1 MRIVQDGTSTRV
13 YIRQSWLNDA
23 LMCLERA
30 RLSELHPEMRRENDS
45 ALMGT
50 AVHSAIE
57 KVINN
62 QLDVRDI
69 GASAV
74 ASFDQMVVDL
84 ELQGKEVNVTNTDP
98 TKWATHIASMA
109 QAWGRDIYP
118 YVPTGGQTEHK
129 FEAFITRVANAR
141 FEYELWFEGTMDYV
155 HPSGIWDWKTAAR
168 KYSESEKQSQNIQSA
183 VYATAATHLGLTNYT
198 VNFNFGVMIRNA
210 SSTGHQVFGSLPDSG
225 RNVIEPKAL
234 GEGGDLFGNGPA
246 HDGGHGFGRIHAGPL
261 LERGS
266 TLCAPGGFTRPR
278 RGRAWGSVPIG

>member
-1 MRIVQDGTSTRV
+1 MKVVQDGTSTRV
-13 YIRQSWLNDA
+13 YVRQSWLNDA
-23 LMCLERA
+23 LMCPERA

-74 ASFDQMVVDL
+74 ASFDQLVVDL

-98 TKWATHIASMA
+98 SKWATHISSMA

-118 YVPTGGQTEHK
+118 YVPQGGQTEHK

-141 FEYELWFEGTMDYV
+141 FEYELWFEGTMDYI
-155 HPSGIWDWKTAAR
+155 HPDGIWDWKTAAR
-168 KYSESEKQSQNIQSA
+168 KYSEVEKLMALQGLPQERWIMNDQHHLCSERWCPVWSKCKGYYVGSQQ
-183 VYATAATHLGLTNYT
+183 L
-198 VNFNFGVMIRNA
+198 
-210 SSTGHQVFGSLPDSG
+210 
-225 RNVIEPKAL
+225 
-234 GEGGDLFGNGPA
+234 
-246 HDGGHGFGRIHAGPL
+246 HA
-261 LERGS
+261 EE
-266 TLCAPGGFTRPR
+266 A
-278 RGRAWGSVPIG
+278 